1 MQRRRF
7 LHLII
12 ATASLAFLV
21 TISLLARTPTV
32 RAAHAPAPA
41 WNHSAAAQFL
51 DSRELWWQAWPRAQK
66 DHGTLCISCH
76 TVVPYAMVRPA
87 LSRDLGDA
95 ALTPPEQV
103 LLASVEKRV
112 TGWSSMTPFYLDAKY
127 GPGKTAE
134 SHATEAVLNAVIL
147 ASYDAAQGRIR
158 PVTRAAFDH
167 AWDLQ
172 ESSGPLAGAWK
183 WQDFHLGP
191 WESSESGCQ
200 GAALLC
206 LEAENLPGN
215 FADDPATAPHIA
227 ALRAWLRSDYAAQ
240 PLLNQIYIL
249 WASAKDP
256 GLLTRAE
263 RRSLLAALQA
273 NRQPDGGFRTASL
286 DPRNRIDHSAQPAAS
301 DGYATGLVALALEA
315 IGTPRRDP
323 TLAAALAWLASHQ
336 QPNGSWTAAS
346 LNKQRDPASDPALF
360 MTDAATAYAA
370 LALER
375 QP

>member
-1 MQRRRF
+1 MRTR
-7 LHLII
+7 I
-12 ATASLAFLV
+12 AAASLALLF
-21 TISLLARTPTV
+21 TIALLTRTPPV
-32 RAAHAPAPA
+32 RAAHSATASS
-41 WNHSAAAQFL
+41 WNQPAAAHFL

-95 ALTPPEQV
+95 ALPSPEQV
-103 LLASVEKRV
+103 MLASVEKRV
-112 TGWSSMTPFYLDAKY
+112 TEWSTMTPFYLDAKY

-134 SHATEAVLNAVIL
+134 SHSTEAVLNAVIL
-147 ASYDAAQGRIR
+147 SSYDAARGQLR

-172 ESSGPLAGAWK
+172 ESAGPLAGAWK

-191 WESSESGCQ
+191 WESSESGYQ
-200 GAALLC
+200 GAALLY
-206 LEAENLPGN
+206 LEALNLPG
-215 FADDPATAPHIA
+215 AYAQEPSAQPHII
-227 ALRAWLRSDYAAQ
+227 ALRDYLRRNYAAQ

-256 GLLTRAE
+256 QLLAPAE
-263 RRSLLAALQA
+263 RRLLLATLRA
-273 NRQPDGGFRTASL
+273 NRRPDGGFRSASL
-286 DPRNRIDHSAQPAAS
+286 DPRARVDHTAQPDTS

-315 IGTPRRDP
+315 IHTPRRDP
-323 TLAAALAWLASHQ
+323 TLAAALDWLTQHQ
-336 QPNGSWTAAS
+336 QPDGSWSAAS
-346 LNKQRDPASDPALF
+346 LNKQRDPSSDPALF

-370 LALER
+370 LALAQR
-375 QP
+375 P